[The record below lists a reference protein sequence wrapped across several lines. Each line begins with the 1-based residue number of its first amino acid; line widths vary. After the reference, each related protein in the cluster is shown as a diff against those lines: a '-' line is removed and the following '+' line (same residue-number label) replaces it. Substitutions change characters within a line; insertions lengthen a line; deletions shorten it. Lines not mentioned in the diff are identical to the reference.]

1 MNNYRPLGELI
12 DSISITHN
20 FNKEKLVF
28 LNTSDIEEGK
38 ILIDKYMPVSE
49 MKGQAKKTIQNG
61 DILYSEIRPKNK
73 RYAYVKELEKPEDYV
88 VSTKLMV
95 LRKKSTEL
103 NNDYLYLFL
112 TNQNTIDYLQ
122 SRAENRIG
130 SFPQITFDIIRNL
143 SIRLPSLKAQENISK
158 VLFDINKKIDINNTI
173 NSELESMA
181 KLIYDYWFVQFDF
194 PDEKGRP
201 YKSSGGKMVF
211 NEELK
216 MEIPEGWEIGELGFW
231 IDSDKSGDWGK
242 EKSEGNYTEKVSC
255 VRGADINGL
264 NGQGEVKAPER
275 YILNKNSHK
284 ILEAGDLIIEI
295 SNLKLLLV
303 HSLA

>member
-1 MNNYRPLGELI
+1 
-12 DSISITHN
+12 
-20 FNKEKLVF
+20 
-28 LNTSDIEEGK
+28 
-38 ILIDKYMPVSE
+38 
-49 MKGQAKKTIQNG
+49 
-61 DILYSEIRPKNK
+61 
-73 RYAYVKELEKPEDYV
+73 
-88 VSTKLMV
+88 MV

-194 PDEKGRP
+194 PDEKGDHTNLQV
-201 YKSSGGKMVF
+201 GKWFLM
-211 NEELK
+211 
-216 MEIPEGWEIGELGFW
+216 
-231 IDSDKSGDWGK
+231 
-242 EKSEGNYTEKVSC
+242 
-255 VRGADINGL
+255 
-264 NGQGEVKAPER
+264 
-275 YILNKNSHK
+275 KN
-284 ILEAGDLIIEI
+284 
-295 SNLKLLLV
+295 
-303 HSLA
+303 